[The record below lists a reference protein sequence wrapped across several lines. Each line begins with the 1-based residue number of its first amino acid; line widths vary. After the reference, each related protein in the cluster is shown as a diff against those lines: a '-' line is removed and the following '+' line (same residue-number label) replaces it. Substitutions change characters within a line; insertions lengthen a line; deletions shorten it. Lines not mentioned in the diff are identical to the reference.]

1 MAQNSK
7 ITAGYKQTDVGV
19 IPEDWEVENLGE
31 LISDMTDYVAS
42 GSFESLRNN
51 VSVFDSHNYALYV
64 RLFDLRLGLGHQ
76 KQKYIDKK
84 SYKFLSRSNLYGN
97 EILVANIGANVG
109 EAFVMPK
116 TNQPASIAPNMIVV
130 RTNINLLKYDY
141 LFQYMKSDFGQKW
154 LEELIAGSGH
164 PKLNKTDFKQYK
176 ILKPSLS
183 EQEKIAETLSDIDS
197 LITKLDQLIQKKK
210 NIKQGAM
217 QELLTG
223 KRRLPGFS
231 GEWEET
237 TLKEIT
243 EMSSGGTPSTRIKS
257 YYDGNIMWASIAD
270 MTNSMKYISITEK
283 KLTQS
288 GISNSSAKLF
298 PKGTV
303 LYAMYASIGECCIAA
318 APMATSQAILGIKCL
333 STIMNEYLYYYLTSM
348 KDYIKTLGQ
357 QGTQSNLN
365 KVMVQKFE
373 LKLPSIE
380 EQKAI
385 VRMLSN
391 VDDEIEILKKKKHK
405 YQVIKQGMMQ
415 QLLTG
420 KIRLI

>member
-1 MAQNSK
+1 MVNDTQQ
-7 ITAGYKQTDVGV
+7 IPAGYKQTDVGV
-19 IPEDWEVENLGE
+19 IPEDWELGHLGAESDLVTKGTTPTSMGKNFTSSGINFVKVESLDENGCFDKSLFAHIDQSTHTLLRRSQLKE
-31 LISDMTDYVAS
+31 NDLLISIAGALGRAGIVKSDILPANTNQAL
-42 GSFESLRNN
+42 SL
-51 VSVFDSHNYALYV
+51 V
-64 RLFDLRLGLGHQ
+64 RLSKDSSITLSFLYYFV
-76 KQKYIDKK
+76 KTPVIKKYIDDV
-84 SYKFLSRSNLYGN
+84 SVQGAQPNLSLK
-97 EILVANIGANVG
+97 NI
-109 EAFVMPK
+109 
-116 TNQPASIAPNMIVV
+116 
-130 RTNINLLKYDY
+130 
-141 LFQYMKSDFGQKW
+141 SD
-154 LEELIAGSGH
+154 LPI
-164 PKLNKTDFKQYK
+164 YY
-176 ILKPSLS
+176 PSDIH
-183 EQEKIAETLSDIDS
+183 EQEKIVEILLDIDS
-197 LITKLDQLIQKKK
+197 LISKLDQLIQKKK

-231 GEWEET
+231 GEWKVT

-243 EMSSGGTPSTRIKS
+243 EMSSGGTPSTRINS

-270 MTNSMKYISITEK
+270 MTNSMKYISSTEK
-283 KLTQS
+283 KLTQL

-318 APMATSQAILGIKCL
+318 APMASSQAILGIKCL

-365 KVMVQKFE
+365 KGMVQKFE

-385 VRMLSN
+385 VSILSN

-405 YQVIKQGMMQ
+405 YQDLKQGMMQ